1 MPQTFRSLFAVVAT
15 ASLLASLGCGS
26 LGTNPSKGGGG
37 GGGGGGNTA
46 CSQIGTGQGASLNG
60 FLPFSASSP
69 WNQDISSAPVDPNSA
84 AIVNFIGTATP
95 VHPDFGAGQYDGSYM
110 GIPYIA
116 VD

>member
-15 ASLLASLGCGS
+15 ASLLATLGCGS
-26 LGTNPSKGGGG
+26 LSTKPGNGGGG
-37 GGGGGGNTA
+37 GGGGNGNTA

-84 AIVNFIGTATP
+84 AIVNFIGTSTP
-95 VHPDFGAGQYDGSYM
+95 VHPDFGAGLYRSEEHTSE
-110 GIPYIA
+110 
-116 VD
+116 